1 MELNP
6 NNYHGIEANQEYLSA
21 SQYSEFV
28 DKCEAMA
35 LAKVRGEYQE
45 PPDIN
50 LLVGSYIHSYFE
62 SPEAFEKIKESTPEL
77 ISSKGKTKGELKT
90 EFQFANRMIETL
102 EADPYCMM
110 MLQGNSEVIMTA
122 EMFGAMWKIKID
134 KYRPDIRFIV
144 DLKSTR
150 SINELVWSNE
160 RWAKVSFIDA
170 YNYVRNMAIY
180 CEVERLN
187 TGFAEWCEPY
197 IVAVSKE
204 DPPDKAVISLQDD
217 YRFKRELAEIEAN
230 VPRILKLKAGLIVP
244 KKCGKCA
251 WCRQTKKITQV
262 THYSLIGQDVI

>member
-1 MELNP
+1 MELNKET
-6 NNYHGIEANQEYLSA
+6 YYSQEANQEYLSA
-21 SQYSEFV
+21 SQYSDFME
-28 DKCEAMA
+28 CEHMA
-35 LAKVRGEYQE
+35 LAKIRGEYNP
-45 PPDIN
+45 PPDAA
-50 LLVGSYIHSYFE
+50 LLAGSLLHSWNDGTMEQFKKE
-62 SPEAFEKIKESTPEL
+62 HPEMF
-77 ISSKGKTKGELKT
+77 SSKGPTKGELKS
-90 EFQFANRMIETL
+90 EYQIINRLVETL
-102 EADPYCMM
+102 EDDPFCM
-110 MLQGNSEVIMTA
+110 LALEGDKEVIMTA
-122 EMFGAMWKIKID
+122 EMFGAPWKIRMD
-134 KYRPDIRFIV
+134 VYNTEYRRIT

-180 CEVERLN
+180 CEVERINAGL
-187 TGFAEWCEPY
+187 AEWCEPY

-244 KKCGKCA
+244 RKCGKCA

-262 THYSLIGQDVI
+262 THYTLIGQD